1 MTSSPF
7 WQGFRAQPRQ
17 QLQQRRRSRSRRR
30 KPTLELLEAR
40 ITPSTVLEVEPNDA
54 LALATP
60 FSLTQGPTGF
70 LTTLGLGSIGTT
82 SDVDYW
88 RFDALK
94 GDHVSVAGDGG
105 SGGNSAYVELRNGS
119 DSILAQAGDFS
130 GGHALVSN
138 FAVPSHATFTA
149 STDDV
154 YYAAVSAN
162 TAATAGNQALY
173 VLKADVTLNTSA
185 SILSTTLPTA
195 TTTSSPALSLNGV
208 NQFVQVPDS
217 PSLRVSG
224 SLTLETWFNF
234 SSTQPQVMIGKP
246 VGTGSNDSYVLW

>member
-1 MTSSPF
+1 YSVRVDIGRGLDMETESNNTVATASPLTLTPGTSGHAAG
-7 WQGFRAQPRQ
+7 QAAGN
-17 QLQQRRRSRSRRR
+17 
-30 KPTLELLEAR
+30 
-40 ITPSTVLEVEPNDA
+40 ITTS
-54 LALATP
+54 
-60 FSLTQGPTGF
+60 
-70 LTTLGLGSIGTT
+70 
-82 SDVDYW
+82 SDVDY
-88 RFDALK
+88 FNL
-94 GDHVSVAGDGG
+94 
-105 SGGNSAYVELRNGS
+105 GNLRNGDVIDLTAVKPANS
-119 DSILAQAGDFS
+119 ALDPKVQIVRGSAGLVLATATG
-130 GGHALVSN
+130 A
-138 FAVPSHATFTA
+138 SHATFTA

-234 SSTQPQVMIGKP
+234 SSAQPQ
-246 VGTGSNDSYVLW
+246 